1 MGAPILYF
9 LRIFCFRVPDEP
21 GYFQFS
27 TSDYCLIGMDLN
39 LGGVESGLDKLLLFE
54 AKENT

>member
-1 MGAPILYF
+1 M
-9 LRIFCFRVPDEP
+9 PDEP

-27 TSDYCLIGMDLN
+27 TSDYCLIGMDHN

-54 AKENT
+54 TKENT